1 MKKTKKNYIVIT
13 CTVLVNMIYI
23 YWRVSYTIPV
33 DASRI
38 SLFLAWGLF
47 VAEILGIFE
56 LFVYLYGA
64 AYAKI
69 PVLPEINQEL
79 FPPVDVLIAT
89 YNEPAKLLRKTI
101 IGCKNMK
108 YPDKNLVGIYLCD
121 DGNRKEMKHLAKEL
135 GIHYL
140 SREDNKGAKAGNLN
154 HALKHSKAP
163 LIATFDADMIPME
176 DFLMETV
183 PYFLEGKKIGFVQT
197 PQSFYN
203 PDLFQANLY
212 SERHIPNEQDYF
224 YRNVQITK
232 NHTNTVIYGGS
243 NTVISRVALEE
254 VGGFFEKSITEDFAT
269 GILIQSK
276 GYQCYATDKP
286 LASGLAPNDFK
297 SLVKQRER
305 WARGCIQTIRRLNIL
320 FAKNLSWKQKISH
333 ASAIAYWYAPVKRFF
348 YIISPI
354 AFTVFGIQVIH
365 ATLEEIML
373 FFIPSYVFTVW
384 SVRVL
389 SGNIRNPRWTNIYE
403 TITFPSLM
411 RGVLLESLG
420 ISQNKFSVTS
430 KEKQASNDRR
440 FHLRKSMP
448 FYLYI
453 FLSLVGIMN
462 IFIYMPQYT
471 TWNFLVLLFWL
482 VVNMLYLIMA
492 LFFVL
497 EYKKSNMEINY
508 QVKTLFQLSDFD
520 KCYKLYTSEISDTRI
535 IFETDS
541 SDIGMEEILTATFAV
556 EFQEQILPCSFKVRV
571 KKKEIC
577 GKSSKYQCDIVDI
590 NKEMTDV
597 WNVFLHNR
605 QPTMPQTMDN
615 SKHIWNDLGRNIE
628 VRLRRSIQ

>member
-1 MKKTKKNYIVIT
+1 MNAAKKNYIFII
-13 CTVLVNMIYI
+13 CTVLVNIIYI
-23 YWRVSYTIPV
+23 YWRISYTIPMG
-33 DASRI
+33 ASRI

-47 VAEILGIFE
+47 IAEILGIFE

-64 AYAKI
+64 AHAKV
-69 PVLPEINQEL
+69 PVLPVVGQEL
-79 FPPVDVLIAT
+79 FPQVDVFIAT
-89 YNEPAKLLRKTI
+89 YNESAELLRKTI
-101 IGCKNMK
+101 IGCRNMK
-108 YPDKNLVGIYLCD
+108 YPDKNLVQIYLCD
-121 DGNRKEMKHLAKEL
+121 DGNRKEMKHLANEF

-140 SREDNKGAKAGNLN
+140 SRNDNKGAKAGNLN
-154 HALKHSKAP
+154 NALKHSKASV
-163 LIATFDADMIPME
+163 IATFDADMIPME

-183 PYFLEGKKIGFVQT
+183 PYFIEGKKIGFVQT
-197 PQSFYN
+197 PQAFYN

-212 SERHIPNEQDYF
+212 SEKHIPNEQDYF

-232 NHTNTVIYGGS
+232 NYTNTVIYGGS
-243 NTVISRVALEE
+243 NTVISRAALEE

-276 GYQCYATDKP
+276 GYQCYATKKP

-305 WARGCIQTIRRLNIL
+305 WARGCIQTIRRLNI
-320 FAKNLSWKQKISH
+320 FFSRDLSWRQKISH
-333 ASAIAYWYAPVKRFF
+333 ASAIAYWYAPIKRYF

-373 FFIPSYVFTVW
+373 FFMPSYVFTVW
-384 SVRVL
+384 SVKRL

-403 TITFPSLM
+403 TITFPSLIS
-411 RGVLLESLG
+411 GVLLESVG
-420 ISQNKFSVTS
+420 ISENKFSVTN
-430 KEKQASNDRR
+430 KEKQGGNDRR
-440 FHLRKSMP
+440 FHQRKALP

-508 QVKTLFQLSDFD
+508 QVKEFFQLSNFD
-520 KCYKLYTSEISDTRI
+520 KCYELNTFEISDTHI
-535 IFETDS
+535 TFETES
-541 SDIGMEEILTATFAV
+541 FEIGIEEIWTVTFAV
-556 EFQEQILPCSFKVRV
+556 EVQEQILPCSFKVGV
-571 KKKEIC
+571 KKKELC
-577 GKSSKYQCDIVDI
+577 GKSYKYRCDIVDI
-590 NKEMTDV
+590 NKEMLDL

-605 QPTMPQTMDN
+605 QPTMPRTMRN
-615 SKHIWNDLGRNIE
+615 SKHIWEDLGRNIE
-628 VRLRRSIQ
+628 VRLRRSMQ

>member
-1 MKKTKKNYIVIT
+1 MKKTKKNYILIT

-47 VAEILGIFE
+47 IAEMLGIFE

-64 AYAKI
+64 AHAKL
-69 PVLPEINQEL
+69 PVLPEIKQEL
-79 FPPVDVLIAT
+79 FPSVDVLIAT
-89 YNEPAKLLRKTI
+89 YNEPTKLLRKTI

-108 YPDKNLVGIYLCD
+108 YPDKNLVNIYLCD
-121 DGNRKEMKHLAKEL
+121 DGNRKEMKHLANEL

-140 SREDNKGAKAGNLN
+140 SRKDNKGAKAGNLN
-154 HALKHSKAP
+154 NALKHSKSP

-176 DFLMETV
+176 EFLMETV

-203 PDLFQANLY
+203 PDLFQSNLY
-212 SERHIPNEQDYF
+212 SEHHIPNEQDYF

-232 NHTNTVIYGGS
+232 NHINTVIYGGS

-276 GYQCYATDKP
+276 GYQCYATKKP

-305 WARGCIQTIRRLNIL
+305 WARGCIQTIRRLNIFFSKDL
-320 FAKNLSWKQKISH
+320 TWKQKISH

-354 AFTVFGIQVIH
+354 AFTVFGIRVIH
-365 ATLEEIML
+365 ASLSEILL
-373 FFIPSYVFTVW
+373 FFIPSYIFTVW
-384 SVRVL
+384 SVRTL
-389 SGNIRNPRWTNIYE
+389 SGNLRNPRWTNIYE

-411 RGVLLESLG
+411 SGVLMESVG

-430 KEKQASNDRR
+430 KEKHARNDRQ
-440 FHLRKSMP
+440 FHLRKALP
-448 FYLYI
+448 FCLYI

-471 TWNFLVLLFWL
+471 TWNFVVLLLWL

-508 QVKTLFQLSDFD
+508 RVHATFQLSDFE
-520 KCYKLYTSEISDTRI
+520 KCYEVRTTLISDKHI
-535 IFETDS
+535 IFETDNAT
-541 SDIGMEEILTATFAV
+541 IGIEEIWTATFAV
-556 EFQEQILPCSFKVRV
+556 EVREQILPCSFKLQV

-577 GKSSKYQCDIVDI
+577 GKGYHYQCDIVDI
-590 NKEMTDV
+590 NKEMADL
-597 WNVFLHNR
+597 WNGFLHNR
-605 QPTMPQTMDN
+605 QPTMPQTMSN
-615 SKHIWNDLGRNIE
+615 SKHIWDDLGRNIE
-628 VRLRRSIQ
+628 ARLRSSIQ